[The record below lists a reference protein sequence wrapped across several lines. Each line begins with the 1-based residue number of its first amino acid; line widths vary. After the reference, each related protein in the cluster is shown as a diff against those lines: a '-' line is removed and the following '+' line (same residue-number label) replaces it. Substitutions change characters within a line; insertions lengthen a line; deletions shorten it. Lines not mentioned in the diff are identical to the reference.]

1 MWTYIYESRSDN
13 GGYPVSKPIKIAS
26 DYIDTILVSFFK
38 VLIQFTKWS
47 RKLLEHYYQIYST
60 KIVNV
65 YIDVKT
71 VFC

>member
-47 RKLLEHYYQIYST
+47 RITCQRYST

-65 YIDVKT
+65 YVDVKT

>member
-1 MWTYIYESRSDN
+1 MSR
-13 GGYPVSKPIKIAS
+13 PIKIAS

-47 RKLLEHYYQIYST
+47 RKLLERYST

-65 YIDVKT
+65 YVDVKT